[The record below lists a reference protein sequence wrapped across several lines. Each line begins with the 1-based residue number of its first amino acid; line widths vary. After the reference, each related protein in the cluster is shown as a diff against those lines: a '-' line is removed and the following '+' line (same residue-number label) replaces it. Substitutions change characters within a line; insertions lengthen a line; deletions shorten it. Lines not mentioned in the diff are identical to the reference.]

1 MAILVV
7 GGAVWLLVSAVGTSV
22 LVHTWMWFPV
32 CGVRTTGHVLTCE
45 TREALGLDFT
55 LGPWDTIVFP
65 RGSSGVGMVD
75 VSTGLVAARTV
86 GGVDLLIIPAT
97 LFCHDDVHEEVGGF
111 FLAHWMGAGHT
122 FQAMVRILRRAREV
136 ESGVWIERS
145 FSYHVGRLLLPVIQ
159 NHTGSST
166 FSSRGLTLFQ
176 REEGVIVDTSLHG
189 DTKEVR
195 GTVLISAVVRALTC
209 C

>member
-1 MAILVV
+1 MQD
-7 GGAVWLLVSAVGTSV
+7 LLVMPVKDTVV
-22 LVHTWMWFPV
+22 LK
-32 CGVRTTGHVLTCE
+32 LQS
-45 TREALGLDFT
+45 FT
-55 LGPWDTIVFP
+55 M
-65 RGSSGVGMVD
+65 S
-75 VSTGLVAARTV
+75 
-86 GGVDLLIIPAT
+86 
-97 LFCHDDVHEEVGGF
+97 
-111 FLAHWMGAGHT
+111 
-122 FQAMVRILRRAREV
+122 
-136 ESGVWIERS
+136 
-145 FSYHVGRLLLPVIQ
+145 VGRLLLPVIQ